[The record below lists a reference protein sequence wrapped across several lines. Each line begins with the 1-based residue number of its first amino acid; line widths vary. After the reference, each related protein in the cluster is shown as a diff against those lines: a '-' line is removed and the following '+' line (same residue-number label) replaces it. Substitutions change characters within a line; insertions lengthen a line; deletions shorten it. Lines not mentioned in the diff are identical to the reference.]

1 MKFNYAQV
9 GTELKTIN
17 YGGCFIHDN
26 VLYIKTD
33 AEKQQPDP
41 DFIKIMVVDLEDG
54 TGDYLF
60 SDTLVIPVE
69 AEINF
74 RVNWWLWKFSSIKRK
89 R

>member
-1 MKFNYAQV
+1 MKINWVESQV
-9 GTELKTIN
+9 CTELKTIN

-33 AEKQQPDP
+33 TEKQLPHA
-41 DFIKIMVVDLEDG
+41 DFIRIMVVDIKDG
-54 TGDYLF
+54 TVDYLS

-74 RVNWWLWKFSSIKRK
+74 RVN
-89 R
+89 

>member
-1 MKFNYAQV
+1 MNINWAESQV
-9 GTELKTIN
+9 GTELKMIN

-33 AEKQQPDP
+33 AEKQQHDT

-54 TGDYLF
+54 TVDYLF
-60 SDTLVIPVE
+60 SDTLVMPVE

-74 RVNWWLWKFSSIKRK
+74 IKRK

>member
-1 MKFNYAQV
+1 MKINYAQV

-33 AEKQQPDP
+33 TEKQLPDP

-54 TGDYLF
+54 TVDYLF
-60 SDTLVIPVE
+60 SDTLVMPVD

-74 RVNWWLWKFSSIKRK
+74 GSTDGSGKFPV
-89 R
+89 

>member
-1 MKFNYAQV
+1 MKINYAQV

-26 VLYIKTD
+26 VLYIKTN

-41 DFIKIMVVDLEDG
+41 DFRKIMVVDLEDG
-54 TGDYLF
+54 VVDYLF
-60 SDTLVIPVE
+60 SDTIVMPVE

-74 RVNWWLWKFSSIKRK
+74 RGN
-89 R
+89 

>member
-1 MKFNYAQV
+1 MKINWAESQV
-9 GTELKTIN
+9 GTELKMIN
-17 YGGCFIHDN
+17 YGECFIHDN

-33 AEKQQPDP
+33 TEKQLPDP

-54 TGDYLF
+54 TVDYLF
-60 SDTLVIPVE
+60 SDTLVMPVE

-74 RVNWWLWKFSSIKRK
+74 IKRK